1 MTDRRHTL
9 DDLASTLGLSAN
21 TVSRA
26 LRGKDGVGD
35 TTRQRVLD
43 EAARIGYSTPRAGA
57 TAPHGDAVALCVPSL
72 THPFASEVAA
82 AIETGV
88 RAAGC
93 TLEIFATNEDPAQE
107 EQIAEQLLN
116 SRPGGVIT
124 IPVHAE
130 STCWQRVSEAGTPVV
145 AVSRELDG
153 DEGDFI
159 GVDSEHGTY
168 VATRHLLGDG
178 ADSILYL
185 DEELA
190 IGTIAARRQGFERAM
205 GDATSHARIRMIPTR
220 RYENAGS
227 QWRAQEGYRACLDAL
242 SGGDNFDA
250 VLCGDDFFAL
260 GAMRALAENG
270 RRVPEDVRVVGY
282 GDLPFAEWLTPSLTS
297 VALPVRLV
305 GELAV
310 ANVLQRIG
318 GSVSAPSRRLIRAEL
333 VVRSS
338 SS

>member
-9 DDLASTLGLSAN
+9 DDLASALGLSAN

-26 LRGKDGVGD
+26 LRGKDGVGEA
-35 TTRQRVLD
+35 TRQRVLD
-43 EAARIGYSTPRAGA
+43 EAARVGYATPREGG
-57 TAPHGDAVALCVPSL
+57 TAPHLDAVALCIPSV
-72 THPFASEVAA
+72 THPFASEIAA

-93 TLEIFATNEDPAQE
+93 ALEIFATNEDPAQE
-107 EQIAEQLLN
+107 EQIADQILD
-116 SRPGGVIT
+116 SRPGSVIT

-145 AVSRELDG
+145 TVSRELASG
-153 DEGDFI
+153 GFDFI
-159 GVDSEHGTY
+159 GVDSEHGSY

-190 IGTIAARRQGFERAM
+190 IGTIAARRRGFERAM
-205 GDATSHARIRMIPTR
+205 ESSDARARVRMIPTR

-227 QWRAQEGYRACLDAL
+227 QWRAQEGYRACMDAL
-242 SGGDNFDA
+242 SGGDVFDA
-250 VLCGDDFFAL
+250 VICGDDFFAL
-260 GAMRALAENG
+260 GAMRALTESG
-270 RRVPEDVRVVGY
+270 RQIPEDVRVVGY
-282 GDLPFAEWLTPSLTS
+282 GDLPFAEWLTPALTS
-297 VALPVRLV
+297 VRLPVRLI

-310 ANVLQRIG
+310 ANALQRIG
-318 GSVSAPSRRLIRAEL
+318 GSTTAPSRRLIRPEL
-333 VVRSS
+333 AVRSS
-338 SS
+338 ST

>member
-26 LRGKDGVGD
+26 LRGKDGVGEA
-35 TTRQRVLD
+35 TRQRVLD
-43 EAARIGYSTPRAGA
+43 EAERVGYATPRTGSAV
-57 TAPHGDAVALCVPSL
+57 PHLDAVALSIPSV
-72 THPFASEVAA
+72 THPFASEIAA

-107 EQIAEQLLN
+107 EEIAAQILE
-116 SRPGGVIT
+116 SGPGGVIT

-130 STCWQRVSEAGTPVV
+130 STCWQQVSESGTPVIT
-145 AVSRELDG
+145 VSRELESG
-153 DEGDFI
+153 IFDFI
-159 GVDSEHGTY
+159 GVDSEHGSY
-168 VATRHLLGDG
+168 VAARHLLGNG
-178 ADSILYL
+178 AGSVLYL

-190 IGTIAARRQGFERAM
+190 IGTIASRRRGFERAM
-205 GDATSHARIRMIPTR
+205 ETAEAHARVRMIPTR

-227 QWRAQEGYRACLDAL
+227 QWRAQEGYRACMDAL
-242 SGGDNFDA
+242 SSGGSFDA

-260 GAMRALAENG
+260 GAMRALAESG
-270 RRVPEDVRVVGY
+270 RRVPEDVRVAGY

-297 VALPVRLV
+297 VSLPVRLI

-318 GSVSAPSRRLIRAEL
+318 GSTSTPSRRLIRPAL

-338 SS
+338 ST

>member
-1 MTDRRHTL
+1 MPDRRHTL

-26 LRGKDGVGD
+26 LRGKDGVGES
-35 TTRQRVLD
+35 TRQRVLD
-43 EAARIGYSTPRAGA
+43 EAARVGYSTPRASA
-57 TAPHGDAVALCVPSL
+57 TAPHLDAVALCIPSL
-72 THPFASEVAA
+72 THPFASEAAA

-93 TLEIFATNEDPAQE
+93 SLEVFATNEDPRQE
-107 EQIAEQLLN
+107 EEIAEHLLQ
-116 SRPGGVIT
+116 SRPGGIIS
-124 IPVHAE
+124 IPVHAQ
-130 STCWQRVSEAGTPVV
+130 STCWQRVSDAGTPVV
-145 AVSRELDG
+145 TVSRELESDQC
-153 DEGDFI
+153 DFI
-159 GVDSEHGTY
+159 GIDSEHATY

-178 ADSILYL
+178 AHSILYL

-190 IGTIAARRQGFERAM
+190 IGTIAARRRGFEQAM
-205 GDATSHARIRMIPTR
+205 EGAGAQARVRMIPTR

-227 QWRAQEGYRACLDAL
+227 QWRAQEGYRTCLDAL
-242 SGGDNFDA
+242 GGGDDFDA

-270 RRVPEDVRVVGY
+270 LTVPDDVRVVGY

-297 VALPVRLV
+297 VALPVRLI

-318 GSVSAPSRRLIRAEL
+318 GSTASPSRRLIRGEL

-338 SS
+338 SG

>member
-9 DDLASTLGLSAN
+9 DDLASSLGLSAN

-26 LRGKDGVGD
+26 LRGKDGVGEA
-35 TTRQRVLD
+35 TRQRVLD
-43 EAARIGYSTPRAGA
+43 EAERVGYTTPRAGS
-57 TAPHGDAVALCVPSL
+57 TAPHLDAVALCIPSL

-93 TLEIFATNEDPAQE
+93 ALEVFATNEDPQQE
-107 EQIAEQLLN
+107 ERIAQQLLD

-124 IPVHAE
+124 IPVHAQ
-130 STCWQRVSEAGTPVV
+130 SSCWQRVGETGTPVV
-145 AVSRELDG
+145 TVSRELDCV
-153 DEGDFI
+153 ECDFI
-159 GVDSEHGTY
+159 GVDSEHGAY

-178 ADSILYL
+178 ASSILYL

-190 IGTIAARRQGFERAM
+190 IGTIAARRRGFERAM
-205 GDATSHARIRMIPTR
+205 DPAESRAQVRMIPTR

-242 SGGDNFDA
+242 RGGDEFDA

-282 GDLPFAEWLTPSLTS
+282 GDLPFAEWLTPSLSS
-297 VALPVRLV
+297 VALPVRLI

-318 GSVSAPSRRLIRAEL
+318 GSISAPSRRLIRAEL

-338 SS
+338 SG